1 MKTVVIT
8 KNVFCFVLCA
18 LLLTVGGLGDAQ
30 QPRKTIKIGELVFR
44 GSERSSLGEG
54 RHLFRRALHDLGY
67 IEGKNIIF
75 ETRSAEGKLDRFP
88 VLADELVRLK
98 VDLLIA
104 SSMNEVTALKNST
117 EVIPIVMMSVGS
129 DPVETGLVKS
139 LARPGGNITGV
150 AAFGTE
156 ISGKRMELL
165 KDTIPGAARVAVLY
179 DPANQGNLFQ
189 VKEILP
195 AAARPLRLTIESPEV
210 RIAEDFEKVFARLR
224 KQRPDALFLPG
235 GPLMN
240 ANQKRTVDYAWK
252 ERLPS
257 TFERREAVEIG
268 GLMSYGPDRT
278 ELYRRAAYMV
288 DRILKGAKPADIPVE
303 QPTKFELVVNLKA
316 AKGIGLTIPPQVLA
330 KADKVIR

>member
-8 KNVFCFVLCA
+8 KNVLCFVFCA
-18 LLLTVGGLGDAQ
+18 LLLTVGGLSNAQ
-30 QPRKTIKIGELVFR
+30 QPRKPIRIGELVFR

-54 RHLFRRALHDLGY
+54 RHLFRQALHDLGY
-67 IEGKNIIF
+67 IEGKNIVF
-75 ETRSAEGKLDRFP
+75 ETRSAEGKPDRFP

-104 SSMNEVTALKNST
+104 SSMNEIIALKNTT
-117 EVIPIVMMSVGS
+117 EIIPIVMMSVGS

-179 DPANQGNLFQ
+179 DPANHGNLFQ

-195 AAARPLRLTIESPEV
+195 AAARPLRLTIDSWGYE
-210 RIAEDFEKVFARLR
+210 LR
-224 KQRPDALFLPG
+224 K
-235 GPLMN
+235 
-240 ANQKRTVDYAWK
+240 
-252 ERLPS
+252 
-257 TFERREAVEIG
+257 
-268 GLMSYGPDRT
+268 
-278 ELYRRAAYMV
+278 
-288 DRILKGAKPADIPVE
+288 ILRKHLRGCVSSV
-303 QPTKFELVVNLKA
+303 PTHSSSRVA
-316 AKGIGLTIPPQVLA
+316 HS
-330 KADKVIR
+330 